1 MCSGGVLRTR
11 SLLTYS
17 GCALSFSHVCCP
29 PPLLLLP
36 ILDDGIFGL
45 RCEDYSWMGVFF
57 NSVKIFHILYPFNMF
72 CIVVLWSSGES
83 YGPVAGQSSF
93 FSSSSEL
100 LD

>member
-1 MCSGGVLRTR
+1 MISRYATLFAFPTRVL
-11 SLLTYS
+11 
-17 GCALSFSHVCCP
+17 
-29 PPLLLLP
+29 LLLLP